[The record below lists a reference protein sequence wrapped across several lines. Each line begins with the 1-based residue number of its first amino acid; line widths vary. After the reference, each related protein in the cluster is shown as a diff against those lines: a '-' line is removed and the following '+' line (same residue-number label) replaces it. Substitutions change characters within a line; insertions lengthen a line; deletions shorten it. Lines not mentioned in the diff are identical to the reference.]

1 MAKTARLA
9 GCGECGNVLHSANYP
24 RKPRGPTVTVPGAEC
39 DKRFSFCCAVDGCR
53 ARATPPSVRFL
64 GRKVYLGAVVVL
76 ATAMRHGVTPVRV
89 ARLRELL
96 GVNARTLKRWRA
108 WWLEA
113 VVETQFWR
121 AAKARL
127 APPVNEASLPAT
139 LVERFGGD
147 DPLRD
152 LVSVLLFL
160 SPLSTTSGRRVS
172 TAN

>member
-1 MAKTARLA
+1 M
-9 GCGECGNVLHSANYP
+9 CGSVLHSAHYP
-24 RKPRGPTVTVPGAEC
+24 RKPRGGPTDLGADC

-64 GRKVYLGAVVVL
+64 GRKVYVGAVVVL

-96 GVNARTLKRWRA
+96 GVSARTLKRWRA
-108 WWLEA
+108 WWLET
-113 VVETQFWR
+113 VVETRFWR
-121 AAKARL
+121 AAKARF

-139 LVERFGGD
+139 LVERFAGD

-160 SPLSTTSGRRVS
+160 SPLSTTSGRRAS